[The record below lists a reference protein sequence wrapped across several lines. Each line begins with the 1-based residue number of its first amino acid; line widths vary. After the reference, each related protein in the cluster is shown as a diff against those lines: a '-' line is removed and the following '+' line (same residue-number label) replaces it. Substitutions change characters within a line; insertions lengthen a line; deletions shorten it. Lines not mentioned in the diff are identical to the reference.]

1 MAPATTVDTERT
13 AEHEHIDGGTVGHVS
28 VVPLVD
34 TGTDDNHTLAACLL
48 GCGGKG
54 AGRPDDLVGR
64 DARNLLLPLRGVGQV
79 IVVAR
84 GAVDVAQAAVDA
96 IMGHEEVEDI
106 GAAYH
111 TIFGL
116 DMDDGHLVLD
126 DVGMTR
132 GGEMGILIVGTTEIG
147 VEERHDVVAMVEEG
161 ETWREGLARAH
172 VLAFEV
178 PAPLVVPSAADAA
191 VGCDELAGGIID
203 GDGVPLGFLLHAEV
217 VLEVGGAQEHAGG
230 IASVTGILELD
241 EEGEVGELA
250 HVVVEIGHG
259 AVVVELLEDDMAHSH
274 AQGGVGALLGRHPHV
289 GELRGVAVVGRDDGD
304 LGTFVAHLGIK
315 GRIGCA
321 RRRHVAAPEQEEGGV
336 VPVGALGDVGLFAP
350 GLWRR
355 RRQVAIEVVEA
366 QTSATK
372 QTQVAGAGGIAEH
385 GEGGDW
391 READETVG
399 TELLDGIDVA
409 GRHDL
414 QRCRPVEAHEA
425 AEAAHLLIAF
435 ALVGILDDGGP
446 GLDGVGM
453 GCQSRLPEVE
463 EFLTNHRMLHAAG
476 VVEIP
481 AVAGAA
487 GTAARL
493 MVGQTGPRSGV
504 VGLLHLPR
512 DDALLDEDAPRT
524 GTGAVDTVGG
534 AHLLVVGPAG
544 AIEMLPLLVG
554 NVLAVDE
561 VFELVEYRVHS
572 LKIKSHQCFLRI
584 MPK

>member
-1 MAPATTVDTERT
+1 
-13 AEHEHIDGGTVGHVS
+13 
-28 VVPLVD
+28 
-34 TGTDDNHTLAACLL
+34 
-48 GCGGKG
+48 
-54 AGRPDDLVGR
+54 
-64 DARNLLLPLRGVGQV
+64 
-79 IVVAR
+79 
-84 GAVDVAQAAVDA
+84 
-96 IMGHEEVEDI
+96 
-106 GAAYH
+106 
-111 TIFGL
+111 
-116 DMDDGHLVLD
+116 MDDGHFVLD

-147 VEERHDVVAMVEEG
+147 VEERHYVVAMVEEG

-191 VGCDELAGGIID
+191 VGCDELARGIVD

-230 IASVTGILELD
+230 IASITGILELD

-304 LGTFVAHLGIK
+304 LGTFVAHLGIE
-315 GRIGCA
+315 GRVGCA

-336 VPVGALGDVGLFAP
+336 VPVGTLGDIGLLAP

-372 QTQVAGAGGIAEH
+372 QTEVAGAGGIAEH

-399 TELLDGIDVA
+399 TELLDGVDVA

-414 QRCRPVEAHEA
+414 QCCRPVEAHEA

-446 GLDGVGM
+446 GLDGIGM

-463 EFLTNHRMLHAAG
+463 ELLANHRMLHAAG

-481 AVAGAA
+481 AVAGTA

-544 AIEMLPLLVG
+544 TVEMLPLLVG
-554 NVLAVDE
+554 HVLAVNE
-561 VFELVEYRVHS
+561 VFQIAEYRIHIRRIQVCS
-572 LKIKSHQCFLRI
+572 MFLAHHA
-584 MPK
+584 KVVDDHDDEGKACEEQEA